1 VTERSEVTIEHSTAV
16 TGTLDRVGLHDEAA
30 WLRAAQT
37 GGLPAPGRTRWQPL
51 RVGIANLWE
60 YDDAEFW
67 FADGRLVLRGGN
79 GAGKTKVLE
88 LTTLMLLRGEIA
100 PSVLDPFGSQ
110 HRTMRFNL
118 LPTGD
123 GDDPRPPADA
133 GLGYAWVEFGRRD
146 GDGNEHFFT
155 CGLGA
160 SARAGTGSTPVST
173 WHFVTRLRLGPD
185 FRLISEGRA
194 VEQKDLKKLDGIT
207 MPPSA
212 VAYRARLADE
222 LFGLSP
228 ESYDNLTEL
237 LKQLRKP
244 KLGERLNP
252 ASLAGTLRD
261 ALPPL
266 ATHEVDQLADGWEH
280 LEQLRSAMQRT
291 EDAAKAIA
299 TFVRTGWRPWA
310 RVVLRRRADEMAGAT
325 TQLDKTTADKK
336 AAEGQVENA
345 RAELESTRTVLA
357 EKKTAHADSDTAL
370 RELLES
376 QAYQDAVAAS
386 GRVESLRRETAA
398 LRSQQAV
405 VASRV
410 RREQDSEQAAR
421 DRVEAAQ
428 AETVHAGAKVEDAAQ
443 GLAAAAD
450 GAGLAGALARHLPNR
465 DVDALGGEHQSR
477 TERFRYLEALDRGRT
492 EAQRKADL
500 SARAVELVSAAVR
513 QAGEDE
519 DRAQR
524 EVQRAAETLTEQV
537 RAWAAEASV
546 AVCAGELPGQWCDL
560 IAEMTVIDDAGMTPP
575 QPASVVEAMRAHVA
589 ESRAA
594 WTGRA
599 EAVRL
604 ERAPVA
610 VERDAVAGRLQ
621 AARQSTESEP
631 AEPVSWQRRSR
642 PALTEERGAP
652 LWRLVNPVAGIDE
665 STLAVLEAAL
675 AGSGLLDAWV
685 SPEGSVDFESMD
697 IYVPVGNSV
706 VQSSLLAVLEPV
718 SAGGVPAEVVARV
731 LAGFGWHERAGAQA
745 NGDWYAAD
753 GSWRLGGLAGR
764 AAPQGPVAYLG
775 AAARAAARARLIAR
789 LETELAALD
798 QHIEEFDEQL
808 AAAAA
813 ALARLEI
820 EARTV
825 PVSGERAV
833 SDAVVRWAE
842 RYRSRLAR
850 AAELVGAES
859 DHNTDLARLDDARA
873 VFAEY
878 AGAHGFRLTDLGV
891 QQQALTNFGERLT
904 DYRHALDKLELLEDA
919 LSGVLVVHQERLE
932 ALRSAQSE
940 LEDVAT
946 RLRQSQVKLDTAEQT
961 LGAGAR
967 QQLDR
972 KKDLEQLRD
981 QLAKE
986 IESHSERLITAQS
999 AQLHAENVLDNHEQ
1013 RRAEAEQRR
1022 DAAMTALWEAVDAGL
1037 ARTLD
1042 LELPQR
1048 RAVQPA
1054 RELATAIRRTVE
1066 VKAEEADQSR
1076 AWGACVQKLE
1086 ELRQAL
1092 LPSQDARVLDEDDT
1106 LPRVEIHSD
1115 AAHGFE
1121 LPPDAADTVADLVRG
1136 QRESYD
1142 AEQQRVLATL
1152 LGSTFIEH
1160 LKDRL
1165 DYTTRTFANI
1175 NTHLVSHPTR
1185 QGHAVKVVCEA
1196 DPSDPDAEAVVAAL
1210 GQGYAE
1216 LSPERQEM
1224 VREFLSRRI
1233 DQARSDA
1240 AAEGAA
1246 DWKQQLTRALD
1257 YRGWLRITLQYRPG
1271 ATSKWS
1277 LFDAAKH
1284 GAKSGGEKVVLLSQP
1299 LFAAAVVAYDAALAH
1314 APRWVWLDEAMT
1326 GVDTQIKA
1334 SFMGLT
1340 VDFELDIMLTAH
1352 DEWCTYETVPA
1363 VAVYD
1368 LARER
1373 HLPGVDVLPYLWCG
1387 GTLTTVEVERLG
1399 FAGTVEMP
1407 GGGLF
1412 GLDDE

>member
-1 VTERSEVTIEHSTAV
+1 MTELDEAIIEHGATVTEMLNH
-16 TGTLDRVGLHDEAA
+16 VGLRDEVG

-37 GGLPAPGRTRWQPL
+37 GGLPAPGRPRWQPL

-123 GDDPRPPADA
+123 GDDPRPPVDV

-146 GDGNEHFFT
+146 DDGTEHFFT

-252 ASLAGTLRD
+252 ASLANTLRD

-291 EDAAKAIA
+291 EDAARAIA
-299 TFVRTGWRPWA
+299 TFVRVGWRPWA
-310 RVVLRRRADEMAGAT
+310 RVVLRRRADEMASAT

-336 AAEGQVENA
+336 AAEGQVEQT
-345 RAELESTRTVLA
+345 RAELESTRTILA
-357 EKKTAHADSDTAL
+357 QTKSEHVDADATL

-376 QAYQDAVAAS
+376 QAYQDAVAAA
-386 GRVESLRRETAA
+386 GRVESLRRETVA
-398 LRSQQAV
+398 LRSQRQGV
-405 VASRV
+405 VTREQ
-410 RREQDSEQAAR
+410 REQDAERKAGQRAEVAR
-421 DRVEAAQ
+421 
-428 AETVHAGAKVEDAAQ
+428 AETVRAGADVEDAAQ
-443 GLAAAAD
+443 RLTTVATD
-450 GAGLAGALARHLPNR
+450 AGLARALTRHLPER
-465 DVDALGGEHQSR
+465 DVDALHGEHQSR
-477 TERFRYLEALDRGRT
+477 TVRFGHLTALDGERG
-492 EAQRKADL
+492 EAQRTADR
-500 SARAVELVSAAVR
+500 SEQAVELASKAVSDAT
-513 QAGEDE
+513 GDE
-519 DRAQR
+519 DRAR
-524 EVQRAAETLTEQV
+524 HEVQRAAATLTEQV
-537 RAWAAEASV
+537 RAWAAEASE
-546 AVCAGELPGQWCDL
+546 AVCTAELTGRWCDL
-560 IAEMTVIDDAGMTPP
+560 IAEMTVIDDDGTPP
-575 QPASVVEAMRAHVA
+575 RPPSVVEAMRAHVA
-589 ESRAA
+589 AFRSARTERV
-594 WTGRA
+594 
-599 EAVRL
+599 EALRL
-604 ERAPVA
+604 ARVPVA
-610 VERDAVAGRLQ
+610 VERDAVADRLET
-621 AARQSTESEP
+621 ARRSTESEP
-631 AEPVSWQRRSR
+631 AEPVSWQRRIR
-642 PALTEERGAP
+642 PALPAEQGAP
-652 LWRLVNPVAGIDE
+652 LWRLVNPVRGLDD
-665 STLAVLEAAL
+665 STLAALETAL

-685 SPEGSVDFESMD
+685 APDGSVDFASMD
-697 IYVPVGNSV
+697 VHVSVGYAPVESN
-706 VQSSLLAVLEPV
+706 LLAVLEPAT
-718 SAGGVPAEVVARV
+718 AGGVPLDVITRI
-731 LAGFGWHERAGAQA
+731 LAGFGWYERANEHAD
-745 NGDWYAAD
+745 GDWCAAD

-764 AAPQGPVAYLG
+764 GASRGPAAYLG

-789 LETELAALD
+789 LETDLAALE
-798 QHIEEFDEQL
+798 QRIGEFDEQL
-808 AAAAA
+808 AAADT
-813 ALARLEI
+813 ALRRLDI
-820 EARTV
+820 EARTIPV
-825 PVSGERAV
+825 PGEREV
-833 SDAVVRWAE
+833 TVAVVRWAE
-842 RYRSRLAR
+842 RHRSRLAL
-850 AAELVGAES
+850 AAALAGKEDVHHG
-859 DHNTDLARLDDARA
+859 DLARLDQKRA

-878 AGAHGFRLTDLGV
+878 AGTHGFRLTDLDG
-891 QQQALTNFGERLT
+891 QRRALAEFGDHLT
-904 DYRHALDKLELLEDA
+904 DYRYALEKLQVREDA
-919 LSGVLVVHQERLE
+919 LAGALAVHQERVE
-932 ALRSAQSE
+932 ALRAVQAESE
-940 LEDVAT
+940 GVAV
-946 RLRQSQVKLDTAEQT
+946 RLRQAEVKLGTAEQA

-972 KKDLEQLRD
+972 KHDLEQLCARLTATID
-981 QLAKE
+981 
-986 IESHSERLITAQS
+986 SHSDRLITAQS
-999 AQLHAENVLDNHEQ
+999 AQLHAENVLANHEQ
-1013 RRAEAEQRR
+1013 RRAEAELRR

-1048 RAVQPA
+1048 HAVQPA
-1054 RELATAIRRTVE
+1054 RELATAIRREVE
-1066 VKAEEADQSR
+1066 VKAEESDQSR

-1121 LPPDAADTVADLVRG
+1121 LPPDAADTLADLVRG

-1175 NTHLVSHPTR
+1175 NAHLVSHPTR

-1196 DPSDPDAEAVVAAL
+1196 DPSDPDAEAVVGAL

-1216 LSPERQEM
+1216 LSPERQEL

-1233 DQARSDA
+1233 EQARSDA
-1240 AAEGAA
+1240 AAEGVA

-1271 ATSKWS
+1271 STSKWS

-1299 LFAAAVVAYDAALAH
+1299 LFAAAVVAYDAAVAH

-1352 DEWCTYETVPA
+1352 DEWCNYDTVPA

-1387 GTLTTVEVERLG
+1387 GTLTTVEVDRLG
-1399 FAGTVEMP
+1399 FTAAAEPPTE
-1407 GGGLF
+1407 GLF
-1412 GLDDE
+1412 GIDDE

>member
-1 VTERSEVTIEHSTAV
+1 M
-16 TGTLDRVGLHDEAA
+16 TGTLDRVGLADEAA

-100 PSVLDPFGSQ
+100 PAVLDPFGSQ

-133 GLGYAWVEFGRRD
+133 GLGYAWVEFGRRADD
-146 GDGNEHFFT
+146 GSEQFFT

-160 SARAGTGSTPVST
+160 SARTGTGSTPVST
-173 WHFVTRLRLGPD
+173 WHFVTRMRVGPD
-185 FRLISEGRA
+185 FCLIREGRA
-194 VEQKDLKKLDGIT
+194 IEQKDLKKFDGIT

-252 ASLAGTLRD
+252 ASLANTLRD

-291 EDAAKAIA
+291 EDAARAIA
-299 TFVRTGWRPWA
+299 TFVRVGWRPWA
-310 RVVLRRRADEMAGAT
+310 RVVLRRRADEMASAT
-325 TQLDKTTADKK
+325 TQLDRTTADKK
-336 AAEGQVENA
+336 AAEGQVEQV

-357 EKKTAHADSDTAL
+357 ETRTAHADSDTAL

-376 QAYQDAVAAS
+376 QVYQDAVAAT
-386 GRVESLRRETAA
+386 GRVEGLRRETAA
-398 LRSQQAV
+398 WRSRHAD
-405 VASRV
+405 VAARV
-410 RREQDSEQAAR
+410 RREEISERAAR
-421 DRVEAAQ
+421 DRTAGAR
-428 AETVHAGAKVEDAAQ
+428 AETVRAGAEAEQVAQ
-443 GLAAAAD
+443 RLIAAAD
-450 GAGLAGALARHLPNR
+450 GAGLAGALARHLPDR
-465 DVDALGGEHQSR
+465 DVDALGGEFQSR
-477 TERFRYLEALDRGRT
+477 TARFRQLRTLDRKRT
-492 EAQRKADL
+492 DAQRDADR
-500 SARAVELVSAAVR
+500 SEQSVELASAAVHR
-513 QAGEDE
+513 AGVDE
-519 DRAQR
+519 DRAR
-524 EVQRAAETLTEQV
+524 HEVQVAADILTERV
-537 RAWAAEASV
+537 RAWAAEASA
-546 AVCAGELPGQWCDL
+546 AVCAGELLGRWCDM
-560 IAEMTVIDDAGMTPP
+560 IPEMTVIDDAGSPPP
-575 QPASVVEAMRAHVA
+575 QPPSVVEAMRAHVA
-589 ESRAA
+589 EIRGTWS
-594 WTGRA
+594 GRA
-599 EAVRL
+599 EAIRL
-604 ERAPVA
+604 ERAPLVT
-610 VERDAVAGRLQ
+610 ERDAVAERL
-621 AARQSTESEP
+621 AVARRNTESEP
-631 AEPVSWQRRSR
+631 AAPTSWQRRTR
-642 PALTEERGAP
+642 PELGADRGAP
-652 LWRLVNPVAGIDE
+652 LWRLVNPVPGMDD
-665 STLAVLEAAL
+665 STLAGLEAAL
-675 AGSGLLDAWV
+675 AASGLLDAWV
-685 SPEGSVDFESMD
+685 APDGSIDAGSMD
-697 IYVPVGNSV
+697 IHVPVSV
-706 VQSSLLAVLEPV
+706 SEVPSNLSAVLTPV
-718 SAGGVPAEVVARV
+718 SAGGVPAGIVARV
-731 LAGFGWHERAGAQA
+731 LAGFGWSERAGTATD
-745 NGDWYAAD
+745 GDWFAAE

-764 AAPQGPVAYLG
+764 AAPSGPAAYLG
-775 AAARAAARARLIAR
+775 ATARAAARARLIAR
-789 LETELAALD
+789 LETEVAALN
-798 QHIEEFDEQL
+798 QRIEECDEQL
-808 AAAAA
+808 ATAER
-813 ALARLEI
+813 ALAQLAV

-825 PVSGERAV
+825 PAAGERAL

-850 AAELVGAES
+850 AAELADAES
-859 DHNTDLARLDDARA
+859 VHNAALGRLDDARA

-878 AGAHGFRLTDLGV
+878 AGTHGFRLTELDL
-891 QQQALTNFGERLT
+891 QQQALTDFGDRLT
-904 DYRHALDKLELLEDA
+904 DYRHALDLLGVLEEA
-919 LSGVLVVHQERLE
+919 LSGVLAAHSERLDV
-932 ALRSAQSE
+932 LRAAQAE
-940 LEDVAT
+940 LDDAAT
-946 RLRQSQVKLDTAEQT
+946 ALRQSQVKLDTAELA

-972 KKDLEQLRD
+972 KEELQQLRD
-981 QLAKE
+981 RLARE
-986 IESHSERLITAQS
+986 IDGHSERLITAHS
-999 AQLHAENVLDNHEQ
+999 ARLHAENVLDNHEQ

-1042 LELPQR
+1042 LELPER
-1048 RAVQPA
+1048 RVVQSA
-1054 RELATAIRRTVE
+1054 RELATGIRRTIE

-1076 AWGACVQKLE
+1076 AWGGCVQRLE

-1115 AAHGFE
+1115 STHGFE
-1121 LPPDAADTVADLVRG
+1121 LPPDAADTLADLVRN

-1185 QGHAVKVVCEA
+1185 QGHAVRVVCEA
-1196 DPSDPDAEAVVAAL
+1196 DPADPDAEAVVGAL

-1271 ATSKWS
+1271 STSRWS

-1299 LFAAAVVAYDAALAH
+1299 LFAAAVVAYDAAVAH

-1352 DEWCTYETVPA
+1352 DEWCNYETVPA

-1387 GTLTTVEVERLG
+1387 GTLTTVDVERLG
-1399 FAGTVEMP
+1399 FTGAVETP
-1407 GGGLF
+1407 GEGLF